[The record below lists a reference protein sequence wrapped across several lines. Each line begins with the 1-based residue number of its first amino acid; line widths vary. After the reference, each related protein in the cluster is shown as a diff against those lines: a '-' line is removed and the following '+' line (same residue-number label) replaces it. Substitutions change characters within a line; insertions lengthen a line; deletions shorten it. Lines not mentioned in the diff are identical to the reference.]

1 MPETLPFR
9 DMEGEDLATTVL
21 TCEGDIK
28 DPTFPF
34 KLQLLINK
42 LQNLISDEENPIK
55 VTKVEPWNSVRVTF
69 NIPLEAAQRL
79 RQLAERGDRVL
90 RDLGILS
97 VQIEGDQVITLTLAS
112 QYSEPQEIVLRKTS
126 DEQGDVASV
135 SFNLPNAEP
144 VPGPSSAEP
153 AHKNI
158 SQFLGHI
165 VGGAPSAAVAVNSS
179 VRLEKTSSPKPESSI
194 SFRSPNV
201 IAPSSTE
208 PIPFPPAS
216 VVTTT
221 TAALPGSSRVSPN
234 VSVKPS
240 PGYGPFPFASMTH
253 AMNTKN
259 SSATPQ
265 FQPVLHVQG
274 GNPRITFT
282 SSTPQI
288 TNTILNSS
296 CNASSTLSIPSKVSG
311 TTVKVPR
318 TISNSAF
325 NSVVSRTPPPNAIAT
340 TSKANVA
347 LSSPL
352 LVNLLQSETSN
363 LQQNNKLMPPPSPAS
378 NQAAKRKRKPRKT
391 KDKISDD
398 DVASPSFSTSPS
410 PPSYQSHASVRSP
423 GGFDPL
429 SVLNQ
434 PLNVPLTNTTISP
447 PSPQL
452 NIHPLA
458 QGQPPVSNVKPHAPN
473 IHPGTQGLLPVSLQ
487 SQVQGQPMVST
498 TRPIGH
504 QTLSAFRQTQG
515 PRTVPNIHPQAQGQP
530 QVHTGNLPL
539 HTHIPIDA
547 PHLSRT
553 PAGSLQ
559 SYAMSAPR
567 TIPVN
572 STRPLF
578 PSRDSSALVKIM
590 EKANKDTSVLKSDKS
605 STPSTPSTSTPDSNP
620 FPSPPSS
627 TDGKTKHLINPFTG
641 QLEPMPSDDEEE
653 EESISS
659 LPPFPDFEI
668 DTSEKSHSERSLS
681 DGGKDNNLSSDTDSG
696 ISKSITDVSQSST
709 DCLTTESGKDAKKME
724 SVSKAEAIPTASVTS
739 SVPGEKIKL
748 RLKLDSKTIRES
760 KDSEVKDKRL
770 KESNPP
776 FNQKIDV
783 AVVSIPGLKKNMT
796 ATSTSVPEPRVPPL
810 HISLR
815 GPNSAVVVSPRKDDS
830 KSRHALNKEDHSNVD
845 GSLKVNQKKI
855 RSPRATRT
863 GDISAISL
871 SMSARTVD
879 SADKKVRGNNSKD
892 FKKIKEDFW
901 NQNVKNMS
909 MSGGGIVE
917 VSDKISSNRISSYET
932 YLSGTSVSNP
942 IVQRKSSSIFSLAA
956 RDSCKSE
963 IMTLTSCSTGESVT
977 LHSFAGSKSPL
988 PLQVAAVSE
997 TEVLPTDASQTI
1009 EMEVSSNNTSITLPI
1024 ERTEGAV
1031 VDKITNP
1038 SEEKSCEIAVPSTG
1052 TIIDNVFSSS
1062 RKSPLMQNNYLPHSP
1077 SAPVDIKNN
1086 VQKTNCPSDQT
1097 QLQSASSLKLEST
1110 VPLSS
1115 HSASSL
1121 TCNANETA
1129 SNFNVQTQVSD
1140 STDAIRLPKPERV
1153 VANPLGNVSS
1163 STDSQKLQNNHQCN
1177 THNTVSEN
1185 LDNVNIE
1192 DCVQKETSV
1201 HETASSCKED
1211 IIVNEVQKSV
1221 DVNKNVTANRKE
1233 SSVSEPCE
1241 NVKILS
1247 PHSSMPLP
1255 SRNDGD
1261 KCKNLLFSNHSES
1274 CDSSVSSLTPVPKK
1288 DSNEVVEISDKS
1300 MCIVEVKKSPIAQ
1313 IISADNLPIQTH
1325 VIEVP
1330 SQQSSPAVPNI
1341 LAKSGCVAE
1350 VSSVST
1356 LVTSSG
1362 NAFVP
1367 VRNILMMHENSG
1379 ISFCEGRSSPD
1390 ISIANTIT
1398 VVSRSENFPI
1408 YTLPCNA
1415 DTKVKLLNHVDSDV
1429 QETPS
1434 SAKASPAPSSST
1446 NTSEE
1451 SSMDSID
1458 EERKRCMQLAEI
1470 PTSTPGPPHSEA
1482 SILNI
1487 DNLTKSVELSVEKN
1501 SSVCSTI
1508 IKKPVNTSH
1517 IENVSVP
1524 QKCQSRDISTE
1535 AQSVESSNGRGL
1547 TSLVSQNSSLNSVQQ
1562 PVLSNTTANSR
1573 EIFSEE
1579 KAPCNSSSEI
1589 YIPTSSGPQKENQSE
1604 SNPTVLTSDSTSSV
1618 IEMQDPVPLV
1628 GLESKSLPTKLD
1640 IKKETCSDSVHLVSA
1655 TGNSVVT
1662 SLLSPVKYLPSE
1674 VSSQK
1679 FKLIFKGGGQRASL
1693 QSSNSPTSLV
1703 VPLNSSKTVPI
1714 KLVTLPGG
1722 ASALSVRSTSNPNI
1736 VEIIGSKPS
1745 SSPNAPSSGNPHS
1758 SSPVRLV
1765 VSKVSPGLSC
1775 TNQSGAQSLRNRVVV
1790 KSVVVT
1796 GTSPSI
1802 KLVSTNSL
1810 CTTTAVLTNSGGIT
1824 TSSGVQI
1831 VSSPSSM
1838 PGHITKLL
1846 TDEVKPVSVVEN
1858 SAMQLSSIIS
1868 RSEVTNAAE
1877 TTGLQESKNTTD
1889 CLKNVSKASS
1899 SSTIKCST
1907 SADSTTKDLPSS
1919 DPSANNSVTKE
1930 SITINPISADSSTF
1944 NTAVSPDTTTVSTTN
1959 ISESEN
1965 IMSSKDTLN
1974 IQVPSQKSSECVSS
1988 GQALSSGNNS
1998 CDNEGSTKKSIA
2010 DTTTTEIL
2018 SEISSA
2024 SNITNDQKT
2033 NPKLESQIS
2042 RETEN
2047 SLKSTQNSDNSV
2059 IENSI
2064 KEHATHEINLRT
2076 NVTSAE
2082 SDDLAKSEQT
2092 VDCAITTSLNY
2103 ISNELESSDA
2113 ADSSSISNQTLSSD
2127 TSESKSNIEVV
2138 TFNSETAIDNS
2149 VEIRSVNPCE
2159 IENEVIIASNVEVG
2173 VTETSECDEISQNS
2187 ELDCSDM
2194 RLEQSVAVEP
2204 PKNEIFNDS
2213 QVIMLPDDS
2222 DSLNAKCVEIQK
2234 FRPLGDE
2241 SIGVVDSTESD
2252 SAGVIVE
2259 DSQLEISLVYSKPL
2273 KRKCS
2278 ENAAEL
2284 IKACMG
2290 VEDGP
2295 KRAVLM
2301 KAKVAEDIVEK
2312 IENEKLEENVRMSLR
2327 IRKEDTNLKKP
2338 KGSAVNSDCSTDEEI
2353 ALSELIKT
2361 RSREK
2366 PPRGRISNRDSPV
2379 EPNNLKP
2386 GRRRSGS
2393 NESRNSEEI
2402 KTRAPRESKRETVK
2416 KNEPPKKLPERT
2428 KRGTFKAQDQVV
2440 ISKVGVQRSGRIRDQ
2455 EAKANMLNN
2464 NKEESNSI
2472 GAKRKTRA
2480 TTDAQEVL
2488 VQVKRRRYSKDGH
2501 R

>member
-1 MPETLPFR
+1 
-9 DMEGEDLATTVL
+9 MEGEDLATTVL

-112 QYSEPQEIVLRKTS
+112 QYSEPQEIVLRKTT

-144 VPGPSSAEP
+144 VPGPSTDEP

-165 VGGAPSAAVAVNSS
+165 VGGAPSAAAVINPN
-179 VRLEKTSSPKPESSI
+179 VRLEKTSSPKPESSV

-221 TAALPGSSRVSPN
+221 TATLPGSSRVSPN
-234 VSVKPS
+234 VCVKPPS
-240 PGYGPFPFASMTH
+240 GFGPFPFASMTH

-259 SSATPQ
+259 SSTSPQ
-265 FQPVLHVQG
+265 YQPVLHVQG
-274 GNPRITFT
+274 GNPRISFT
-282 SSTPQI
+282 SSTSQI

-296 CNASSTLSIPSKVSG
+296 CNASPALSIPSKVSSSAI
-311 TTVKVPR
+311 KVPR
-318 TISNSAF
+318 TITNSAF
-325 NSVVSRTPPPNAIAT
+325 NSVVSRTPPPNAIAA

-378 NQAAKRKRKPRKT
+378 NQAAKSKRKPRKK

-410 PPSYQSHASVRSP
+410 PPSYQSHPGVRSP

-434 PLNVPLTNTTISP
+434 PLNVPLSNST
-447 PSPQL
+447 PSSQL
-452 NIHPLA
+452 TSIHPLA
-458 QGQPPVSNVKPHAPN
+458 QGQPPVSTNVKPHASN

-498 TRPIGH
+498 TRPIG

-547 PHLSRT
+547 PHLSRAQ
-553 PAGSLQ
+553 AGSIQ
-559 SYAMSAPR
+559 SYGMSAPR
-567 TIPVN
+567 TIPIN
-572 STRPLF
+572 SSRPLF
-578 PSRDSSALVKIM
+578 AGRDSSLVKVM
-590 EKANKDTSVLKSDKS
+590 DKSNKDTAVSKAEKS

-641 QLEPMPSDDEEE
+641 QLEPMPSDEEEE

-668 DTSEKSHSERSLS
+668 ESSEKSHSERSLS

-709 DCLTTESGKDAKKME
+709 ECITAESGKDAKKAE
-724 SVSKAEAIPTASVTS
+724 TSSKADCIPTASVTS

-760 KDSEVKDKRL
+760 KEGELKEKRL
-770 KESNPP
+770 KESNVP

-796 ATSTSVPEPRVPPL
+796 ATSASSVPEPRVPPL

-830 KSRHALNKEDHSNVD
+830 KSRHTISKEDHLNIEAS
-845 GSLKVNQKKI
+845 SKVSQKKI

-871 SMSARTVD
+871 SASGRGVD
-879 SADKKVRGNNSKD
+879 SIDKRIRGNNSKD
-892 FKKIKEDFW
+892 FKKIKDEIW

-917 VSDKISSNRISSYET
+917 MTEKVSSSRISSYET
-932 YLSGTSVSNP
+932 YLSGTSVNNP
-942 IVQRKSSSIFSLAA
+942 IVQRKSSNIFSLTP

-963 IMTLTSCSTGESVT
+963 VMTLTSCSTGESVT

-997 TEVLPTDASQTI
+997 TEALPANAPQTA
-1009 EMEVSSNNTSITLPI
+1009 EKEVSSNTSITLPI

-1031 VDKITNP
+1031 VDKIANP
-1038 SEEKSCEIAVPSTG
+1038 SEEKPCEILVPSG
-1052 TIIDNVFSSS
+1052 TAVDDTFSSS

-1077 SAPVDIKNN
+1077 SAPADSKNI
-1086 VQKTNCPSDQT
+1086 VQKTNSPSDQT
-1097 QLQSASSLKLEST
+1097 QSQSASSLKKIEST

-1115 HSASSL
+1115 HSASSP

-1129 SNFNVQTQVSD
+1129 SNFNVQMQVSD
-1140 STDAIRLPKPERV
+1140 STDANRLPKPERV
-1153 VANPLGNVSS
+1153 MANPLGNVSS

-1177 THNTVSEN
+1177 THNNVTEN
-1185 LDNVNIE
+1185 LDSVNRDE
-1192 DCVQKETSV
+1192 HVQKDASVCETV
-1201 HETASSCKED
+1201 SSCKED
-1211 IIVNEVQKSV
+1211 ITVNEVQKSV
-1221 DVNKNVTANRKE
+1221 DVNKNATANRKE
-1233 SSVSEPCE
+1233 NSENEPCE

-1247 PHSSMPLP
+1247 SHSSMPLP
-1255 SRNDGD
+1255 SQNDGD
-1261 KCKNLLFSNHSES
+1261 KCKNSLFSNHSES
-1274 CDSSVSSLTPVPKK
+1274 CDSSASCLTPVPKK
-1288 DSNEVVEISDKS
+1288 DSEVVEKSDKN
-1300 MCIVEVKKSPIAQ
+1300 MCIVEMKKSPIAQ
-1313 IISADNLPIQTH
+1313 IISADTLPIQPH

-1350 VSSVST
+1350 VNSVSS
-1356 LVTSSG
+1356 LVSSG
-1362 NAFVP
+1362 NQFVP
-1367 VRNILMMHENSG
+1367 VRSVLMMHDTSG
-1379 ISFCEGRSSPD
+1379 ITFCEGKPSS
-1390 ISIANTIT
+1390 STSAANSTSVT
-1398 VVSRSENFPI
+1398 SHSESFPAH
-1408 YTLPCNA
+1408 TLPCSI
-1415 DTKVKLLNHVDSDV
+1415 DSKVKLVNHVDTAV
-1429 QETPS
+1429 KEKLS
-1434 SAKASPAPSSST
+1434 SAKVSPAPSSST
-1446 NTSEE
+1446 NASEE
-1451 SSMDSID
+1451 SSMDSVD

-1470 PTSTPGPPHSEA
+1470 PTSTPGPPQPDT
-1482 SILNI
+1482 SISSNPSKLGDSGERN
-1487 DNLTKSVELSVEKN
+1487 
-1501 SSVCSTI
+1501 SVCSSET
-1508 IKKPVNTSH
+1508 KKA
-1517 IENVSVP
+1517 IEIFHEESVP
-1524 QKCQSRDISTE
+1524 ALQKCEPKIVPVGGE
-1535 AQSVESSNGRGL
+1535 AARGSSSIDP
-1547 TSLVSQNSSLNSVQQ
+1547 TSLVSRRSPLNSSATPDVQQ
-1562 PVLSNTTANSR
+1562 PLSSNTAASKET
-1573 EIFSEE
+1573 FSDE
-1579 KAPCNSSSEI
+1579 KVPCNSSLEG
-1589 YIPTSSGPQKENQSE
+1589 YIPTSCGHPKENQSE
-1604 SNPTVLTSDSTSSV
+1604 STTTTTVLSSDSTSSLL
-1618 IEMQDPVPLV
+1618 IMQDPVPLV
-1628 GLESKSLPTKLD
+1628 GIENKSLSAKLD
-1640 IKKETCSDSVHLVSA
+1640 IKKEPCSDSVHLVSA
-1655 TGNSVVT
+1655 SGNPVVT

-1679 FKLIFKGGGQRASL
+1679 FKLIFKGSGQRGSL

-1722 ASALSVRSTSNPNI
+1722 ASALSVRSTANPNI
-1736 VEIIGSKPS
+1736 VEIIGSKSAS
-1745 SSPNAPSSGNPHS
+1745 SQNTPSSGNPHS

-1765 VSKVSPGLSC
+1765 VSKVSQGLSC
-1775 TNQSGAQSLRNRVVV
+1775 SNQGGSQNMRNRVVV

-1796 GTSPSI
+1796 GTSPSL
-1802 KLVSTNSL
+1802 KLVSSSNSL
-1810 CTTTAVLTNSGGIT
+1810 STTTAVLTNSGGIT

-1831 VSSPSSM
+1831 VSSPSPSVT
-1838 PGHITKLL
+1838 GHITKLL
-1846 TDEVKPVSVVEN
+1846 TEEIKPVTVVEN
-1858 SAMQLSSIIS
+1858 TTMQISSVSCLSDLTNVESADLPD
-1868 RSEVTNAAE
+1868 N
-1877 TTGLQESKNTTD
+1877 KNSAD
-1889 CLKNVSKASS
+1889 SMKNVLKASS
-1899 SSTIKCST
+1899 SSGVKCST
-1907 SADSTTKDLPSS
+1907 SADSTTKDSSPSEHS
-1919 DPSANNSVTKE
+1919 DKNSTASE
-1930 SITINPISADSSTF
+1930 SISINPISADSSTF
-1944 NTAVSPDTTTVSTTN
+1944 SSIVSPDTTTASATN
-1959 ISESEN
+1959 SSESEN
-1965 IMSSKDTLN
+1965 IISTKNALN
-1974 IQVPSQKSSECVSS
+1974 TQVPSQQSSECASS
-1988 GQALSSGNNS
+1988 EQTLNSGNSS
-1998 CDNEGSTKKSIA
+1998 CDKDATSKKSVA
-2010 DTTTTEIL
+2010 DTTTEIVT
-2018 SEISSA
+2018 SEASSISSA
-2024 SNITNDQKT
+2024 TNDQKINIELVSPT
-2033 NPKLESQIS
+2033 SN
-2042 RETEN
+2042 ETESSSN
-2047 SLKSTQNSDNSV
+2047 SIQNNSTNSESTVVKNSDSESK
-2059 IENSI
+2059 IPESSI
-2064 KEHATHEINLRT
+2064 RT
-2076 NVTSAE
+2076 ITPSAE
-2082 SDDLAKSEQT
+2082 PDDLVKSEQT
-2092 VDCAITTSLNY
+2092 NDSAITTSLNY
-2103 ISNELESSDA
+2103 ISNKLESSVT
-2113 ADSSSISNQTLSSD
+2113 ADSSSVSNFTLSSD
-2127 TSESKSNIEVV
+2127 TEKSNTEAIPI
-2138 TFNSETAIDNS
+2138 NSETSVENS

-2159 IENEVIIASNVEVG
+2159 IGNEVIIASNIEVG
-2173 VTETSECDEISQNS
+2173 VAETSECVEISQNS
-2187 ELDCSDM
+2187 ELECDDM
-2194 RLEQSVAVEP
+2194 RLEQSIEP
-2204 PKNEIFNDS
+2204 SKKEVYNDS
-2213 QVIMLPDDS
+2213 QVIILPDNTDTL
-2222 DSLNAKCVEIQK
+2222 DEKCNVDMQK

-2252 SAGVIVE
+2252 SAVTVE

-2301 KAKVAEDIVEK
+2301 KAKVAEEIVEK

-2327 IRKEDTNLKKP
+2327 IRKEDSNIKKP
-2338 KGSAVNSDCSTDEEI
+2338 KGSTVNSDCSTDEEI
-2353 ALSELIKT
+2353 TLSELIKT
-2361 RSREK
+2361 RTRDK

-2402 KTRAPRESKRETVK
+2402 KTRPPRENKREVIK
-2416 KNEPPKKLPERT
+2416 KNEPSKKLPERT

-2440 ISKVGVQRSGRIRDQ
+2440 NTKVSVQRSGRIRDQ
-2455 EAKANMLNN
+2455 EAKTSMLNN
-2464 NKEESNSI
+2464 NKEENSI

-2480 TTDAQEVL
+2480 TTDTQEML

>member
-21 TCEGDIK
+21 TCEGDIR

-112 QYSEPQEIVLRKTS
+112 QYSEPQEIVLRKTT

-144 VPGPSSAEP
+144 VPGPSTAEP

-165 VGGAPSAAVAVNSS
+165 VGGAPSAAAVINPN
-179 VRLEKTSSPKPESSI
+179 VRLEKTSSPKPESSV

-221 TAALPGSSRVSPN
+221 TATLPGSSRVSPN
-234 VSVKPS
+234 VSVKPPS
-240 PGYGPFPFASMTH
+240 GFGPFPFASMTH

-259 SSATPQ
+259 SSTSPQ
-265 FQPVLHVQG
+265 YQPVLHVQG
-274 GNPRITFT
+274 GSPRISFT
-282 SSTPQI
+282 SSTSQI

-296 CNASSTLSIPSKVSG
+296 CNASSALSIPSKVSSSAI
-311 TTVKVPR
+311 KVPR
-318 TISNSAF
+318 TITNSAF

-378 NQAAKRKRKPRKT
+378 NQAAKSKRKPRKK

-410 PPSYQSHASVRSP
+410 PPSYQSHPGVRSP

-434 PLNVPLTNTTISP
+434 PLNVPLSNSTPNS
-447 PSPQL
+447 QL
-452 NIHPLA
+452 TSIHPLA
-458 QGQPPVSNVKPHAPN
+458 QGQPPVSTNVKPHASN

-553 PAGSLQ
+553 QAGGIQ
-559 SYAMSAPR
+559 SYGMSAPR
-567 TIPVN
+567 TIPMN

-578 PSRDSSALVKIM
+578 AGRDPSLVKVM
-590 EKANKDTSVLKSDKS
+590 EKSNKDIPVSKAEKS

-641 QLEPMPSDDEEE
+641 QLEPMPSDEEEE

-659 LPPFPDFEI
+659 LPPFPDFEVES
-668 DTSEKSHSERSLS
+668 SEKSHSERSLS

-709 DCLTTESGKDAKKME
+709 DCLTTESGKDAKKAE
-724 SVSKAEAIPTASVTS
+724 TSSKADCIPTASVTS

-760 KDSEVKDKRL
+760 KESEVKDKRL
-770 KESNPP
+770 KESNVP

-796 ATSTSVPEPRVPPL
+796 TTSTSSVPEPRVPPL

-830 KSRHALNKEDHSNVD
+830 KSRHTISKEDHSTIEA
-845 GSLKVNQKKI
+845 SSKASQKKI

-863 GDISAISL
+863 GDISTISL
-871 SMSARTVD
+871 SVSGRGMDSVD
-879 SADKKVRGNNSKD
+879 KRVRGNNSKD
-892 FKKIKEDFW
+892 FKKIKDELW

-917 VSDKISSNRISSYET
+917 MTEKVSSSRISSYET
-932 YLSGTSVSNP
+932 YLSGTSVNNP
-942 IVQRKSSSIFSLAA
+942 IVQRKSSNIFGLTP

-963 IMTLTSCSTGESVT
+963 VMTLTSCSTGESVT

-997 TEVLPTDASQTI
+997 TEALPVNASPI
-1009 EMEVSSNNTSITLPI
+1009 AEMEVSSNTSITLPV

-1038 SEEKSCEIAVPSTG
+1038 SEEKSCEISVPSG
-1052 TIIDNVFSSS
+1052 TTVDDTFSSS

-1077 SAPVDIKNN
+1077 SAPADSKNI
-1086 VQKTNCPSDQT
+1086 VQKTNSPSDQT
-1097 QLQSASSLKLEST
+1097 QSQSASSLKKIEPT

-1115 HSASSL
+1115 HSASSP

-1129 SNFNVQTQVSD
+1129 SNFNVQKQVSD
-1140 STDAIRLPKPERV
+1140 SMDANRLPKPEGV

-1177 THNTVSEN
+1177 THNNNNNVTEN
-1185 LDNVNIE
+1185 LHSVNRDE
-1192 DCVQKETSV
+1192 HVQKDTSV
-1201 HETASSCKED
+1201 CETASSSKED
-1211 IIVNEVQKSV
+1211 TTVNEVQKSL
-1221 DVNKNVTANRKE
+1221 DVNKNATANRKE
-1233 SSVSEPCE
+1233 SLQNEPCE

-1247 PHSSMPLP
+1247 SHSSMPLP
-1255 SRNDGD
+1255 SHNDGD
-1261 KCKNLLFSNHSES
+1261 KCKNSLFSNHSES
-1274 CDSSVSSLTPVPKK
+1274 CDSSASCLTPVPKK
-1288 DSNEVVEISDKS
+1288 DSEVVDISDKN
-1300 MCIVEVKKSPIAQ
+1300 MCIVEMKKSPIAQ
-1313 IISADNLPIQTH
+1313 IISADTLPIQPH

-1330 SQQSSPAVPNI
+1330 SQQSSPAVPNV

-1350 VSSVST
+1350 VNSVSS
-1356 LVTSSG
+1356 LVSSSG
-1362 NAFVP
+1362 NQFVP
-1367 VRNILMMHENSG
+1367 VRSVLMMHDTSG
-1379 ISFCEGRSSPD
+1379 ITFCEGKSSP
-1390 ISIANTIT
+1390 STNLANSTSAT
-1398 VVSRSENFPI
+1398 THSENFPAH
-1408 YTLPCNA
+1408 TLPCNV
-1415 DTKVKLLNHVDSDV
+1415 DSKEKLVNHVDAAIKEK
-1429 QETPS
+1429 QS
-1434 SAKASPAPSSST
+1434 SAKASPPSSSSA
-1446 NTSEE
+1446 NASEE

-1470 PTSTPGPPHSEA
+1470 PTSTPGPPHNDVSVSNNASKSEE
-1482 SILNI
+1482 SR
-1487 DNLTKSVELSVEKN
+1487 DK
-1501 SSVCSTI
+1501 SSVCPSET
-1508 IKKPVNTSH
+1508 KKIVEISQ
-1517 IENVSVP
+1517 EEKASVS
-1524 QKCQSRDISTE
+1524 QKCEPKAVTAGGE
-1535 AQSVESSNGRGL
+1535 GSSSSIGPTL
-1547 TSLVSQNSSLNSVQQ
+1547 LVSWSSPLNSSAIPDVQQ
-1562 PVLSNTTANSR
+1562 PLSTNSTTTK
-1573 EIFSEE
+1573 ETLPEE
-1579 KAPCNSSSEI
+1579 KVPCNSSTES
-1589 YIPTSSGPQKENQSE
+1589 YIPKSSGLPKENQSE
-1604 SNPTVLTSDSTSSV
+1604 PSTTVLSSDSTSSLL
-1618 IEMQDPVPLV
+1618 IMQDPVSLV
-1628 GLESKSLPTKLD
+1628 GIENKSLSAKID
-1640 IKKETCSDSVHLVSA
+1640 IKKEPCSDSVHLVSA
-1655 TGNSVVT
+1655 SGNPVVT

-1679 FKLIFKGGGQRASL
+1679 FKLIFKGGGQRGSL

-1722 ASALSVRSTSNPNI
+1722 ASALSVRSTANPNI
-1736 VEIIGSKPS
+1736 VEIIGSKSGS
-1745 SSPNAPSSGNPHS
+1745 SQNAPSSGNPHS

-1775 TNQSGAQSLRNRVVV
+1775 SNQGGSQNMRNRVVV

-1802 KLVSTNSL
+1802 KLVSSNSL
-1810 CTTTAVLTNSGGIT
+1810 STTTAVLTNSGGIT

-1831 VSSPSSM
+1831 VSTPSPSVTS
-1838 PGHITKLL
+1838 HITKLV
-1846 TDEVKPVSVVEN
+1846 TEEIKPVTVVEN
-1858 SAMQLSSIIS
+1858 TSMQISTVSCLSDLTNVESADLPDKNSADNI
-1868 RSEVTNAAE
+1868 
-1877 TTGLQESKNTTD
+1877 KNT
-1889 CLKNVSKASS
+1889 LKASS
-1899 SSTIKCST
+1899 SSGVKCST
-1907 SADSTTKDLPSS
+1907 SADSTTKDSSPSEHLNKN
-1919 DPSANNSVTKE
+1919 SAANE
-1930 SITINPISADSSTF
+1930 SISINPISADSSTF
-1944 NTAVSPDTTTVSTTN
+1944 SSIVSPDTTTSATTN
-1959 ISESEN
+1959 SLESEN
-1965 IMSSKDTLN
+1965 IISSNNILN
-1974 IQVPSQKSSECVSS
+1974 TQVPSQQSSECVSS
-1988 GQALSSGNNS
+1988 EQTLNSGNSS
-1998 CDNEGSTKKSIA
+1998 CDKDAISKKSVA
-2010 DTTTTEIL
+2010 DTT
-2018 SEISSA
+2018 SEIVTNEASSI
-2024 SNITNDQKT
+2024 SDETNDQKINT
-2033 NPKLESQIS
+2033 ESILPANK
-2042 RETEN
+2042 ETERSEDSAQNN
-2047 SLKSTQNSDNSV
+2047 STNSESTVIKNSNSESK
-2059 IENSI
+2059 IPESN
-2064 KEHATHEINLRT
+2064 TRT
-2076 NVTSAE
+2076 NTCSAE
-2082 SDDLAKSEQT
+2082 SDDLVKSEQT
-2092 VDCAITTSLNY
+2092 NDSAITTSLNY
-2103 ISNELESSDA
+2103 ISNKQDSSVA
-2113 ADSSSISNQTLSSD
+2113 ADSSSVCNPTLSSD
-2127 TSESKSNIEVV
+2127 TETKSNTEAI
-2138 TFNSETAIDNS
+2138 NSETSVDNS
-2149 VEIRSVNPCE
+2149 VEIGSINPCE
-2159 IENEVIIASNVEVG
+2159 IGNEVIIASNVEVG
-2173 VTETSECDEISQNS
+2173 VAETSECVEISQNS
-2187 ELDCSDM
+2187 EFECGDM
-2194 RLEQSVAVEP
+2194 RLEQSIEL
-2204 PKNEIFNDS
+2204 PKKEVYNDS
-2213 QVIMLPDDS
+2213 QVILLPDDT
-2222 DSLNAKCVEIQK
+2222 DTHNEKCSVDLQK

-2252 SAGVIVE
+2252 SAVTVE

-2295 KRAVLM
+2295 KRAAVFM
-2301 KAKVAEDIVEK
+2301 KAKVAEEIVEK

-2327 IRKEDTNLKKP
+2327 IRKEDSNIKKP
-2338 KGSAVNSDCSTDEEI
+2338 
-2353 ALSELIKT
+2353 
-2361 RSREK
+2361 
-2366 PPRGRISNRDSPV
+2366 
-2379 EPNNLKP
+2379 
-2386 GRRRSGS
+2386 
-2393 NESRNSEEI
+2393 
-2402 KTRAPRESKRETVK
+2402 
-2416 KNEPPKKLPERT
+2416 
-2428 KRGTFKAQDQVV
+2428 KAQDQVNT
-2440 ISKVGVQRSGRIRDQ
+2440 KVSVQRSGRIRDQ
-2455 EAKANMLNN
+2455 EAKASMLNN

-2480 TTDAQEVL
+2480 TTDTQEML
-2488 VQVKRRRYSKDGH
+2488 VPVKRRRYSKDGH